1 MKIFFYFLLGLI
13 LVALTIDVY
22 SYFNEGFFWTPISKI
37 VNISTP
43 VFLFIYLLIWFIKE
57 KNEAPKQ

>member
-1 MKIFFYFLLGLI
+1 LI
-13 LVALTIDVY
+13 LVALTIDIY